1 MQCLSSPE
9 IIEIRI
15 PEYDQSN
22 APLITELDERHKAKY
37 SKPSY
42 ILLEEKFIDF

>member
-1 MQCLSSPE
+1 MSCLSSPK

-15 PEYDQSN
+15 LEYDQSN

-42 ILLEEKFIDF
+42 IPLEEKFIDF